1 MSKML
6 NCTITK
12 EKGVDFI
19 LADRGLIS
27 LLVLCLPETGISAL
41 AKAVYIK
48 LSDTCYL
55 TLKNRDIEDTLDGNV
70 VILDRDES
78 LTTFDLSD
86 PKYKDCTI
94 VIEKRL
100 MSKFTALRGIN
111 FKEVLAKIAVSSKLE
126 GID

>member
-12 EKGVDFI
+12 EKGVNFI

-27 LLVLCLPETGISAL
+27 LLVLCLPETGISTV

-86 PKYKDCTI
+86 STFKDSII
-94 VIEKRL
+94 VIEKIL
-100 MSKFTALRGIN
+100 MTKFAALRGIN
-111 FKEVLAKIAVSSKLE
+111 FKEVLDKLSVSTKIGVLV
-126 GID
+126 